1 MNYKWFCATM
11 LYVWKADRAY
21 IVKYTGRMHKMRLF
35 LCFISIYTGKFDTV
49 QEKRCGEEKGGEY
62 GMEEKKL
69 IEFRKIV
76 KSFDGQIVL
85 KGVNLDIYENEFV
98 TLLGPSGCG
107 KTTLLRILGGFLDAD
122 EGSVIFDG
130 EEISKKPPYERE
142 LNTVF
147 QKYALFPHLSVYENI
162 AFGLKIKKVSKDV
175 IDQKVMKMLKLI
187 GLEGYEDKNTTLL
200 SGGQQQ
206 RVAIARALVNEPK
219 VLLLDEPLAAL
230 DLKLRKEMQ
239 YELKRIQQEVGI
251 TFIFVTHDQEEA
263 LTMSDK
269 IVVMKN
275 GEIQQVG
282 SPQDIYNEPANRYVA
297 NFIGESNIIPAV
309 MLEDY
314 KVRFDDITFDCV
326 DFGFKENEP
335 VDVVI
340 RPEDIDIV
348 DVKDGKMTGEVL
360 SVLFKGVHYEIM
372 VETVPGTSV
381 TVNMRVIRNQDVTSE
396 DGKEKISASDFFVD
410 IDDVEELN
418 DKEIIALS
426 NAQAWDP
433 QSDEFISI
441 AKVEY
446 DLSKE
451 EGAYPVVFST
461 GNGTSVERTI
471 HVVDQPFV
479 KNEKANEGV
488 MAFNFF
494 KTVDEITESQAL
506 DTDLKT
512 WAGAQGWKLSDE
524 DVSIDLSVDYDF
536 EPEDVKEGVYRIT
549 FSTTGREFK
558 IHTTDYVEE
567 GREVGLTFFPED
579 IHVMSREVF

>member
-1 MNYKWFCATM
+1 
-11 LYVWKADRAY
+11 
-21 IVKYTGRMHKMRLF
+21 
-35 LCFISIYTGKFDTV
+35 
-49 QEKRCGEEKGGEY
+49 
-62 GMEEKKL
+62 MEENKI
-69 IEFRKIV
+69 IEFREIV
-76 KSFDGQIVL
+76 KQFGSQIVL
-85 KGVNLDIYENEFV
+85 KGINLDIYENEFV

-122 EGSVIFDG
+122 EGKVIFDG
-130 EEISKKPPYERE
+130 EEISSKPPYERE

-175 IDQKVMKMLKLI
+175 IDQKVMKMLRLI

-282 SPQDIYNEPANRYVA
+282 SPQDIYNEPANRFVA
-297 NFIGESNIIPAV
+297 NFIGESNILSGT

-314 KVRFDDITFDCV
+314 KVQFDDIVFDCV
-326 DFGFKENEP
+326 DYGFKKNEK

-348 DVKDGKMTGEVL
+348 PVEDGKMTGEVL

-381 TVNMRVIRNQDVTSE
+381 TVNMRVIRNHDVTSE
-396 DGKEKISASDFFVD
+396 DGTEKISANNFYVD
-410 IDDVEELN
+410 IDDEN
-418 DKEIIALS
+418 MDDKEIIALA
-426 NAQAWDP
+426 NAQAWEVE
-433 QSDEFISI
+433 SDEYVSI

-446 DLSKE
+446 ELAEE
-451 EGAYPVVFST
+451 EGQYPVTFT
-461 GNGTSVERTI
+461 TANGTSIECTI
-471 HVVDQPFV
+471 FVVDQPFV
-479 KNEKANEGV
+479 KNEKANEAV
-488 MAFNFF
+488 MAFNFI
-494 KTVDEITESQAL
+494 KTATEIQESQAL

-512 WAGAQGWKLSDE
+512 WANAQGWKLSNEDE
-524 DVSIDLSVDYDF
+524 SVDISVDYDF
-536 EPEDVKEGVYRIT
+536 DSDEITEGVYPIT

-558 IHTTDYVEE
+558 IHTTDYTEE
-567 GREVGLTFFPED
+567 GQEVGLTFFPED
-579 IHVMSREVF
+579 IHVMSKGTY

>member
-1 MNYKWFCATM
+1 
-11 LYVWKADRAY
+11 
-21 IVKYTGRMHKMRLF
+21 
-35 LCFISIYTGKFDTV
+35 
-49 QEKRCGEEKGGEY
+49 
-62 GMEEKKL
+62 MEENKI
-69 IEFRKIV
+69 IEFREIV
-76 KSFDGQIVL
+76 KQFGSQIVL
-85 KGVNLDIYENEFV
+85 KGINLDIYENEFV

-122 EGSVIFDG
+122 EGKVIFDG
-130 EEISKKPPYERE
+130 EEISNKPPYERE
-142 LNTVF
+142 L
-147 QKYALFPHLSVYENI
+147 HLSVYENI

-175 IDQKVMKMLKLI
+175 IDQKVMKMLRLI

-251 TFIFVTHDQEEA
+251 TFIFVTHDQDEA

-282 SPQDIYNEPANRYVA
+282 TPQDIYNEPANRFVA
-297 NFIGESNIIPAV
+297 NFIGESNILSGT

-314 KVRFDDITFDCV
+314 KVQFDDIVFDCV
-326 DFGFKENEP
+326 DYGFKANEK

-348 DVKDGKMTGEVL
+348 PVEDGKMTGEVL

-381 TVNMRVIRNQDVTSE
+381 TVNMRVIRNHDVTSE
-396 DGKEKISASDFFVD
+396 DGTEKISANNFYID
-410 IDDVEELN
+410 IDDVEDMD
-418 DKEIIALS
+418 DKEIIALA
-426 NAQAWDP
+426 NAQAWEVE
-433 QSDEFISI
+433 SDEYVSI

-446 DLSKE
+446 ELSEE
-451 EGAYPVVFST
+451 EGQYPVTFT
-461 GNGTSVERTI
+461 TANGTSIDCTI
-471 HVVDQPFV
+471 FVVDQPFV
-479 KNEKANEGV
+479 KNEKANEAV
-488 MAFNFF
+488 MAFNFI
-494 KTVDEITESQAL
+494 KTVVEIQESQAL

-512 WAGAQGWKLSDE
+512 WANAQGWKLSNE
-524 DVSIDLSVDYDF
+524 DQSVDISVDYDF
-536 EPEDVKEGVYRIT
+536 DSDEITEGVYPIT

-558 IHTTDYVEE
+558 IHTTDYTEE
-567 GREVGLTFFPED
+567 GQEVGLTFFPED
-579 IHVMSREVF
+579 IHVMSKVTY

>member
-1 MNYKWFCATM
+1 
-11 LYVWKADRAY
+11 
-21 IVKYTGRMHKMRLF
+21 
-35 LCFISIYTGKFDTV
+35 
-49 QEKRCGEEKGGEY
+49 
-62 GMEEKKL
+62 MEENKI
-69 IEFRKIV
+69 IEFREIV
-76 KSFDGQIVL
+76 KQFGSQIVL
-85 KGVNLDIYENEFV
+85 KGINLDIYENEFV

-122 EGSVIFDG
+122 EGKVIFDG
-130 EEISKKPPYERE
+130 EEISNKPPYERE

-175 IDQKVMKMLKLI
+175 IDQKVMKMLRLI

-251 TFIFVTHDQEEA
+251 TFIFVTHDQDEA

-282 SPQDIYNEPANRYVA
+282 TPQDIYNEPANRFVA
-297 NFIGESNIIPAV
+297 NFIGESNILSGT

-314 KVRFDDITFDCV
+314 KVQFDDIVFDCV
-326 DFGFKENEP
+326 DYGFKANEK

-348 DVKDGKMTGEVL
+348 PVEDGKMTGEVL

-381 TVNMRVIRNQDVTSE
+381 TVNMRVIRNHDVTSE
-396 DGKEKISASDFFVD
+396 DGTEKISANNFYID
-410 IDDVEELN
+410 IDDVEDMD
-418 DKEIIALS
+418 DKEIIALA
-426 NAQAWDP
+426 NAQAWEVE
-433 QSDEFISI
+433 SDEYVSI

-446 DLSKE
+446 ELSEE
-451 EGAYPVVFST
+451 EGQYPVTFT
-461 GNGTSVERTI
+461 TANGTSIECTI
-471 HVVDQPFV
+471 FVVDQPFV
-479 KNEKANEGV
+479 KNEKANEAV
-488 MAFNFF
+488 MAFNFI
-494 KTVDEITESQAL
+494 KTVVEIQESQAL

-512 WAGAQGWKLSDE
+512 WANAQGWKLSNE
-524 DVSIDLSVDYDF
+524 DQSVDISVDYDF
-536 EPEDVKEGVYRIT
+536 DSDEITEGVYPIT

-558 IHTTDYVEE
+558 IHTTDYTEE
-567 GREVGLTFFPED
+567 GQEVGLTFFPED
-579 IHVMSREVF
+579 IHVMSKVTY